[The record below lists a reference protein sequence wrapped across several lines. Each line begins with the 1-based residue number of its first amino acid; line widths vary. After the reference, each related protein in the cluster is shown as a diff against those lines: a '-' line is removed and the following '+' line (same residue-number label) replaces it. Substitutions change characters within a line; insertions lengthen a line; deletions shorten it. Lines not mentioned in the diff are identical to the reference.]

1 MKNINKFLL
10 LKRVDIP
17 VKLIIIAILISSFSS
32 ISGLLIPLFTGSVVD
47 SFSNQN
53 GLNAKIIIIFILV
66 FVLNSILNGISIYI
80 LSKIGENIIFSLR
93 NNVIKHIIH
102 LKINF
107 FNKNES
113 GNLIS
118 RITNDTFIIN
128 DFLSTKLPN
137 LIPQFITLIGSIF
150 MIIYMDWVMSLVTL
164 IILPLFISIILP
176 LGKIMRKVSI
186 STQNENAKYTG
197 LLSKI
202 LTQIKLVKI
211 SNTEHKEVK
220 DSYNRLINIYSLGMK
235 EAKVNSIIQPLS
247 SLVII
252 LTICV
257 ILGVGGV
264 RVSSGSITIGTLI
277 SMIFYVIQLTSPLTS
292 LSTIFTEYQKA
303 VGASNRI
310 NEIQNEEIENLNIGQ
325 SINHQ
330 LINNHIHFENITF
343 KYDDTNIL
351 QSISFTIPAKKITA
365 IVGPSGSGKTTILNL
380 LARFYTPNSGKI
392 SLGNYNIQNF
402 NLSDWRKKTG
412 YVMQDNPMIED
423 ILIKNIFYGVHRN
436 LNRESL
442 IHYSKLADSYEFI
455 HNLENGFDTNI
466 GENGNNLSRGQKQR
480 IDLTR
485 NFLKEP
491 NLLLLDEV
499 TSNLDSESEEKI
511 QNALTK
517 IMNNRTTVI
526 IAHRLSTI
534 KKADQILF
542 LDQGKITGK
551 GTHLYLINHHKK
563 YRDFVNNQNIS

>member
-1 MKNINKFLL
+1 MKNTNKFLL
-10 LKRVDIP
+10 LKGVELP
-17 VKLIIIAILISSFSS
+17 VKLIILAILISSFSS

-47 SFSNQN
+47 SFSNQH

-66 FVLNSILNGISIYI
+66 FVFNSILNGISIYI
-80 LSKIGENIIFSLR
+80 LSKIGEKIIFSLR
-93 NNVIKHIIH
+93 NIVIKHIIH
-102 LKINF
+102 LKISF
-107 FNKNES
+107 FNENES

-137 LIPQFITLIGSIF
+137 LIPQFITLIGSIL

-220 DSYNRLINIYSLGMK
+220 DSYRRLRKIYNLGMK

-257 ILGVGGV
+257 ILGVGGA
-264 RVSSGSITIGTLI
+264 RVSSGSITIGSLI
-277 SMIFYVIQLTSPLTS
+277 SMVFYVIQLTSPLTN
-292 LSTIFTEYQKA
+292 LSTVFTEYQKA

-310 NEIQNEEIENLNIGQ
+310 NEIQNEETEILNNGQ
-325 SINHQ
+325 PIAYQ
-330 LINNHIHFENITF
+330 LINNQIHFKNITF
-343 KYDDTNIL
+343 KYKDTNIL
-351 QSISFTIPAKKITA
+351 QSLSFTIPAQKITA

-380 LARFYTPNSGKI
+380 LARFYTPNSGEI
-392 SLGNYNIQNF
+392 SLGNCNIQNF

-436 LNRESL
+436 LNCESL
-442 IHYSKLADSYEFI
+442 SHYSKLADSYEFI
-455 HNLENGFDTNI
+455 HNLENGFYTNI

-491 NLLLLDEV
+491 HLLLLDEV
-499 TSNLDSESEEKI
+499 TSNLDSESEKNI

-517 IMNNRTTVI
+517 LMNNRTTVI

-542 LDQGKITGK
+542 LDQGKLTGK
-551 GTHLYLINHHKK
+551 GTHSYLINHHKK